1 MEIQMIS
8 RIIIIDNDSYPQ
20 GGTSQVAYKSAVALS
35 ERGLE
40 VYYVCADRE
49 PNPELLNSGI
59 KVIPF
64 FSLGITA
71 KENRFRA
78 ACNGIWDAR
87 MEHLVAG
94 FLKQFDPKVSI
105 IHIHG
110 YLHCFSPSLL
120 RACTNSGIPTA
131 LTLHDYFILCPCGGL
146 YNFRE
151 GKICTLRPMSAA
163 CMACNCDKRSYL
175 QKLWRLLR
183 QRGIV
188 KYARD
193 NKKLSL
199 IYISDFSYSKMRMYL
214 GEQHQIFYV
223 RNPYDVGDGK
233 PVQAEENRDY
243 VFLGRL
249 SKEKGA
255 DLFCEAFSQLLG
267 ENRVRGRAVIV
278 GDGEQR
284 EKLEQQYPAI
294 RFLGWKS
301 HEELGDVFAS
311 ARALVFPSRWYEGAP
326 LTPIEFMS
334 HGIPCI
340 LSDSNA
346 GQDYITAGEDGL
358 VFRSEDLADMKEKI
372 LLAEND
378 AFWAEICRKLRSGF
392 RGEVYSAKAHVER
405 LLEVYEQILEKAQTR
420 T

>member
-1 MEIQMIS
+1 MLKTIV
-8 RIIIIDNDSYPQ
+8 IIDNDSYPM
-20 GGTSQVAYKSAVALS
+20 GGTSQVAYTSALELS
-35 ERGLE
+35 AQGFRVL
-40 VYYVCADRE
+40 YLCADQKA
-49 PNPELLNSGI
+49 NPELQQNGV
-59 KVIPF
+59 KVIPL
-64 FSLGITA
+64 SLPGI
-71 KENRFRA
+71 NQDQNHRRA
-78 ACNGIWDAR
+78 ALNGIWDLRAEKAVSAILNNLDR
-87 MEHLVAG
+87 SS
-94 FLKQFDPKVSI
+94 SI

-110 YLHCFSPSLL
+110 YLHCFSPSVLK
-120 RACTNSGIPTA
+120 ACADSGIETV

-183 QRGIV
+183 QRGIA

-193 NKKLSL
+193 NEKLSL
-199 IYISDFSYSKMRMYL
+199 IYISEFSYAKMR
-214 GEQHQIFYV
+214 GELEGKHSTYFV
-223 RNPYDVGDGK
+223 RNPYDLGDRK
-233 PVQAEENRDY
+233 IFPAEENRDY

-249 SKEKGA
+249 SQGKGT
-255 DLFCEAFSQLLG
+255 DLFCQAFSQLIAEGKIRGQAIVVG
-267 ENRVRGRAVIV
+267 E
-278 GDGEQR
+278 GEQR
-284 EKLEQQYPAI
+284 AELEQQYPQI
-294 RFLGWKS
+294 RFLGWKT
-301 HEELGDVFAS
+301 HEEMGEIFMR

-405 LLEVYEQILEKAQTR
+405 LLEVYEEILAEAKKQVLT
-420 T
+420 